1 MKTLEISLIALT
13 ALLIL
18 STMICGLWIHSAVE
32 NQTAD
37 SIRFHM
43 QIGLA
48 TVILTIATLTVS
60 FVRVLRM

>member
-48 TVILTIATLTVS
+48 TVVLTIATLTVS

>member
-1 MKTLEISLIALT
+1 MKTLEITLIALT
-13 ALLIL
+13 ALFIL
-18 STMICGLWIHSAVE
+18 STMICGLWIHSTVE

-43 QIGLA
+43 QIGAASVL
-48 TVILTIATLTVS
+48 LTIATLTIS

>member
-1 MKTLEISLIALT
+1 MKTIEISLIALT

-48 TVILTIATLTVS
+48 TVILTLATLTVS

>member
-48 TVILTIATLTVS
+48 TVILTLATLTVS

>member
-18 STMICGLWIHSAVE
+18 STMICGLWIHSVVE

-48 TVILTIATLTVS
+48 TAILTIATLTVS

>member
-1 MKTLEISLIALT
+1 
-13 ALLIL
+13 
-18 STMICGLWIHSAVE
+18 MICGMWIHSSVV

-48 TVILTIATLTVS
+48 TVILTLATLTVS
-60 FVRVLRM
+60 FVHVLRM